1 MNKILQVKII
11 IPTSI
16 LFDKEALMVTI
27 PGAAGELGILPG
39 HTLLIVNLKEGLVKI
54 SIATNSK
61 LTEEPT
67 LEHLDKTNIQL
78 LKFFVCTGIAEITNK
93 SVNIITEFAI
103 DVTSLSLTELPA
115 KIELLKKMLEQ
126 GVEPSKI
133 SITNL

>member
-11 IPTSI
+11 TPTSI
-16 LFDKEALMVTI
+16 IFDKEALMVTI
-27 PGAAGELGILPG
+27 PGATGELGILPD

-54 SIATNSK
+54 SISNNYK

-67 LEHLDKTNIQL
+67 LERIDKTNSQL

-103 DVTSLSLTELPA
+103 DATSISLTELPA
-115 KIELLKKMLEQ
+115 KIELEN
-126 GVEPSKI
+126 VH
-133 SITNL
+133 